1 VLTID
6 DVGAKANGAGGPNVT
21 ASVVN
26 PGSKKRF
33 ALVIQILGAVLL
45 VAAIVVGVFSSH
57 ASATGLSTATV
68 TVKLSPGGALATS
81 PLSNHQV
88 IDVSVAP
95 NSTLSW
101 SSLEGAGFPS
111 GAVTIKVLQC
121 AYTGGNLPQK
131 PTECEPETLESV
143 AGAEQT
149 GSVEVK
155 GYTVYALPDAA
166 DLGAS
171 NGTVCDATH
180 ECVLGIF
187 SNQNDFSKPHVF
199 SAPFLMSSTSAA
211 ATTSGSTPSTA
222 STSGST
228 AGGASAEVSVPPA
241 TLANTGGPT
250 LWPWLLG
257 IGCAMLLGGS
267 ALRYRHRAT
276 ERGQS

>member
-33 ALVIQILGAVLL
+33 ALVIQILGAALL

-57 ASATGLSTATV
+57 ASATGLSNATV
-68 TVKLSPGGALATS
+68 TVKLSPSGALATS

-95 NSTLSW
+95 NSTLNR

-111 GAVTIKVLQC
+111 GAVTIKVLEC
-121 AYTGGNLPQK
+121 AYSGGNLPQK
-131 PTECEPETLESV
+131 PTDCEPETLESA
-143 AGAEQT
+143 AGADQN
-149 GSVEVK
+149 GNVDVK
-155 GYTVYALPDAA
+155 GYTAYALPDAA

-171 NGTVCDATH
+171 SGTVCDATH

-199 SAPFLMSSTSAA
+199 SAPFLMSSTSAP
-211 ATTSGSTPSTA
+211 ATTSGSTTPSSVSTGGSTA
-222 STSGST
+222 S
-228 AGGASAEVSVPPA
+228 GASAAVSVPPA

-257 IGCAMLLGGS
+257 IGCVMLLSGS
-267 ALRYRHRAT
+267 ALRYRHRT
-276 ERGQS
+276 TR

>member
-6 DVGAKANGAGGPNVT
+6 DVGTKADDARGPRMSASHAG
-21 ASVVN
+21 
-26 PGSKKRF
+26 PGSKKRL
-33 ALVIQILGAVLL
+33 ALVIQVLGAALL

-57 ASATGLSTATV
+57 ASASGLSNATV
-68 TVKLSPGGALATS
+68 SVNLSPSGAAATS
-81 PLSNHQV
+81 PLSDHQV
-88 IDVSVAP
+88 IDVSVAA
-95 NSTLSW
+95 NSTLNR

-121 AYTGGNLPQK
+121 AYMGGELPQK
-131 PTECEPETLESV
+131 PTDCEPETLESA
-143 AGAEQT
+143 AGAEQN
-149 GSVEVK
+149 GSVVVM

-171 NGTVCDATH
+171 SGTVCDATH

-199 SAPFLMSSTSAA
+199 SAPFLVSGTTAAVAPSGSTTPSSTSS
-211 ATTSGSTPSTA
+211 SGSS
-222 STSGST
+222 
-228 AGGASAEVSVPPA
+228 AGGASAAVSVPPV

-257 IGCAMLLGGS
+257 VGLVMLLSGS
-267 ALRYRHRAT
+267 ALRYRYRT
-276 ERGQS
+276 TQ